1 MSWDFMNEEFS
12 RECHIFI
19 PNTYTAEDIF
29 AHIERTMKNATIPE
43 GDKTRKYIKG
53 WIGKPMGPQIGIINL
68 DFGNSECEQQIE
80 VYIYD
85 GKDSKNSLVVDG
97 EAIHEDYFEWSDA
110 STDTFESVVNCLYE
124 LQG

>member
-12 RECHIFI
+12 RERHIFI

-85 GKDSKNSLVVDG
+85 GIALGVEFQQVRFRRRKSHGYLWQ
-97 EAIHEDYFEWSDA
+97 HA
-110 STDTFESVVNCLYE
+110 SPSQKIGTL
-124 LQG
+124 